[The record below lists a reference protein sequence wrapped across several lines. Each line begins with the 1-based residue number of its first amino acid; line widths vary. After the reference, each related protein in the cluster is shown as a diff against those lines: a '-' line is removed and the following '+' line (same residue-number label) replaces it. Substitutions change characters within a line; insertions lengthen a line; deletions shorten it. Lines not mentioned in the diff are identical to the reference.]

1 MPRSSR
7 SPAGCSPSSRV
18 RGELVATNLPLACHL
33 AEWAYLAAPDDDA
46 ARQCVIDVFTAR
58 ADADPSLMSKGV
70 YLRLVRTADGTYEPE
85 S

>member
-1 MPRSSR
+1 M
-7 SPAGCSPSSRV
+7 A
-18 RGELVATNLPLACHL
+18 RGGLSV
-33 AEWAYLAAPDDDA
+33 APDDDA
-46 ARQCVIDVFTAR
+46 ARRCVIDVFTAR